1 MRLFIPIIF
10 SIILSP
16 ILADESQVDMLR
28 NIAVNWAT
36 VDKFVQDSAKPF
48 KDKSPADIRK
58 YGPIVGEETR
68 MFKTPYGDDA
78 SDHTI
83 QFKNVLLEGFYI
95 PKKKRFFIKYL
106 VISDPNYPVALKL
119 RIGSSEKDIA
129 TAMKHE
135 GERSDNTITYS
146 GETEQA
152 VFHIEKGRIKMIELS
167 FYTG

>member
-68 MFKTPYGDDA
+68 MFKTPLWG
-78 SDHTI
+78 
-83 QFKNVLLEGFYI
+83 
-95 PKKKRFFIKYL
+95 
-106 VISDPNYPVALKL
+106 
-119 RIGSSEKDIA
+119 
-129 TAMKHE
+129 
-135 GERSDNTITYS
+135 
-146 GETEQA
+146 
-152 VFHIEKGRIKMIELS
+152 
-167 FYTG
+167 